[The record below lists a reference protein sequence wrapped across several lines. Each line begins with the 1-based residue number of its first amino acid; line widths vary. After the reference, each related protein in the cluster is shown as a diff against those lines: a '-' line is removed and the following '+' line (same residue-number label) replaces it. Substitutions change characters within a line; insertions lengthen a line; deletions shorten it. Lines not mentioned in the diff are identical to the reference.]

1 MVTVYLIRHGEA
13 EGNLYRRMQGQYN
26 GDLTDLGR
34 RQIEALGR
42 RFQNVRLD
50 AVYSSDLS
58 RAMETGAVL
67 CRPRGLPLRTDPRLR
82 EVCVGPWEDLPFG
95 NAAADQ
101 PAQFQQFIRD
111 PNLWKLEGADTFAG
125 LSDRGW
131 AALKDIIARHEGQ
144 TVAVCAHQVIIK
156 SLLCKLCF
164 GLDHPEQVAYG
175 TNTAV
180 SRFTAE
186 GGRLTLDFQNDVSHL
201 DDSLLRIPTHRD
213 LAIRPMAGD
222 AVEEYIRYRKD
233 AWQVV
238 YGTLKGFDGSGFWL
252 DARRTVG
259 PDPEFLGLMPDYLEG
274 ITLRSL
280 AVICAD
286 IDAHRETFLLE
297 SEHIAPKRLPIALTV
312 ASVDRLARSR
322 GHLTFS
328 ELLDGSS
335 EPEVVVA
342 TFLAVLDL
350 YHRDKLRMRQER
362 NFGEIELDHVEGAT
376 PYEMDESVIYEL
388 EEQGVDEQDLEEL
401 GFGDVLV
408 ADEDEGA
415 QADDSGEDA

>member
-42 RFQNVRLD
+42 RFQGVRLD

-131 AALKDIIARHEGQ
+131 AALKDIIVRHEGQ
-144 TVAVCAHQVIIK
+144 TVAVCAQQVIIK
-156 SLLCKLCF
+156 SLLCKLFF

-233 AWQVV
+233 TWQVV
-238 YGTLKGFDGSGFWL
+238 YGALKGFDGSGFWL
-252 DARRTVG
+252 DAQRTIG
-259 PDPEFLGLMPDYLEG
+259 PDPEAMVVGYLNGTPAGMIQLSPGRDAARGVGYIPFLYLREPFRHQGLGIQLIGHAVSFYRKRGRTKLQLSVAPTNANALGFYRKYGFVQAKKHRGLFGSLLLLEKD
-274 ITLRSL
+274 ISL
-280 AVICAD
+280 PAPPAD
-286 IDAHRETFLLE
+286 I
-297 SEHIAPKRLPIALTV
+297 
-312 ASVDRLARSR
+312 
-322 GHLTFS
+322 
-328 ELLDGSS
+328 
-335 EPEVVVA
+335 
-342 TFLAVLDL
+342 
-350 YHRDKLRMRQER
+350 
-362 NFGEIELDHVEGAT
+362 
-376 PYEMDESVIYEL
+376 SVIP
-388 EEQGVDEQDLEEL
+388 V
-401 GFGDVLV
+401 
-408 ADEDEGA
+408 
-415 QADDSGEDA
+415 